1 MSISDKFEVIA
12 DAVYAKAKEDELT
25 EFNGTAVPFPDKKTN
40 PTGIAEEFEVINDE
54 VYAKGRDDQWNENWD
69 EYQENG
75 NRTNYRWAFGGERWN
90 DVSFKPKY
98 DIVPTSDA
106 GELFISS
113 DVTDLVGILERQNV
127 KLDFSKAKRISYL
140 NQFGKIPRF
149 GVIDTRSCNSLSKS
163 ILGENY
169 SVVTI
174 DKFILREDGSQSTG
188 GKIEFWG
195 AFWLKNI
202 IIEGTIGANIN
213 FQHSSGLTYESLM
226 SIINALKDYSGTGE
240 IRTLTLH
247 ATAKARLS
255 ESDIA
260 TATQKGWTI
269 S

>member
-1 MSISDKFEVIA
+1 MSLA
-12 DAVYAKAKEDELT
+12 DRLELFADEVYAKAKQDEIT
-25 EFNGTAVPFPDKKTN
+25 EFNGTAMPFPNRMTDPTN
-40 PTGIAEEFEVINDE
+40 IAEKFEVITDE
-54 VYAKGRDDQWNENWD
+54 VYAKGRDDQWNENWN
-69 EYQENG
+69 ELQQNG
-75 NRTNYRWAFGGERWN
+75 NRTNYRWLFSGSRWN
-90 DVSFKPKY
+90 DASFKPKY
-98 DIVPTSDA
+98 DIIPVGDA

-113 DVTDLVGILERQNV
+113 DVTDLVGILEKQNV
-127 KLDFSKAKRISYL
+127 KLDFSKATRIAFL
-140 NQFGKIPRF
+140 NQFGSIPRF
-149 GVIDTRSCNSLSKS
+149 GVIDSRSCNSLSTT

-213 FQHSSGLTYESLM
+213 FQHSNGLTYVSLI
-226 SIINALKDYSGTGE
+226 SIINALYDYSGTAE
-240 IRTLTLH
+240 TRTLTLH
-247 ATAKARLS
+247 NTAKARLS